1 MDIIRNYT
9 LFLFG
14 VMPMNAQNQT
24 ENLTIHHKVKDY
36 AAWRKGYDDHEKAR
50 HAAGVTNGRVFRSAE
65 DPNDVLILQD
75 VADMAKA
82 RTWLGGDELKAAM
95 TKAGV
100 IGSPNVRVVIS
111 RLAGRDKP
119 CSAIYPLAQRMLAPM
134 ATWTNAVGA
143 ICFRLRGERH
153 LENIT

>member
-14 VMPMNAQNQT
+14 VMPMNAHNQT

-36 AAWRKGYDDHEKAR
+36 TAWRKGYDDHEKAR

-75 VADMAKA
+75 VVRA
-82 RTWLGGDELKAAM
+82 RACRSKRAHQLLSGDHAH
-95 TKAGV
+95 
-100 IGSPNVRVVIS
+100 R
-111 RLAGRDKP
+111 
-119 CSAIYPLAQRMLAPM
+119 
-134 ATWTNAVGA
+134 
-143 ICFRLRGERH
+143 RG
-153 LENIT
+153 